1 MRKKWRI
8 LVGILVVAVVAAC
21 VILLGGGT
29 SDFHAKYDG
38 RDLTTEVS
46 GIGRDDT
53 YEVYLR
59 THEGVA
65 AGTEVVAVDVAAFE
79 GYG

>member
-21 VILLGGGT
+21 VILLGGGA
-29 SDFHAKYDG
+29 SDFHSKYDG

-53 YEVYLR
+53 YEVYMR
-59 THEGVA
+59 THQDVP
-65 AGTEVVAVDVAAFE
+65 AGTEIMEVDLAAFWLW
-79 GYG
+79 